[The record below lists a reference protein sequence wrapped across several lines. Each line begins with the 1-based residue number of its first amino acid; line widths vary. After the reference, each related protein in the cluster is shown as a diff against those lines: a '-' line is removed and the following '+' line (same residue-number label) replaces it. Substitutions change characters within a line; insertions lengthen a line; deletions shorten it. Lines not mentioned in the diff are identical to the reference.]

1 MEQPK
6 RLSTFPGLLASFTPS
21 KTSPQ
26 FCCILLPPSAPPPF
40 LSPPPTLKHAPHV
53 LIPPH
58 AKEEKNHEETN
69 QAFSPRSRFIFSL
82 LPQLPAGRQAR
93 HHHLSLSLLAA
104 LVEVWASSP
113 RSGDQEVAAV
123 AGAGAHVAFGDLVAF
138 SVR

>member
-1 MEQPK
+1 MWWW
-6 RLSTFPGLLASFTPS
+6 
-21 KTSPQ
+21 
-26 FCCILLPPSAPPPF
+26 PPSF
-40 LSPPPTLKHAPHV
+40 LSWTGTSIARFKSLPHLFFLPPTLKHAPHV

-123 AGAGAHVAFGDLVAF
+123 AGAGAHVAFGDFVAF